1 MTKRSAMMKILT
13 YVLGL
18 AALIA
23 GGAAR
28 AADRPNIVFIFS
40 DDHAYQ
46 AVSAYGGP
54 LANIAPTP
62 HIDRLAREGMLFD
75 RCFVCNSLCGP
86 SRATVLT
93 GLYSHKNGFY
103 SNGGDVFDGSQT
115 TFPKLLQKVGY
126 QTAIVGK
133 WHLVSAPQ
141 GFNYWNIL
149 YGQGQYYNP
158 PMNRMGQRVKYT
170 GYTSE
175 ILADLALD
183 WLEKQRDPAKPFVL
197 MYQNK
202 APHRRWE
209 PSLKYLHLFDDVT
222 IPEPNTLF
230 DDYAGRGKAEK
241 TQDMTIA
248 KTMDAQDLKLKTPPD
263 LNDAQ
268 REQWEAAYAPKNASF
283 EQANLTGR
291 DLVRWKYQRYMKDY
305 LRCIRS
311 VDDGVGRILD
321 YLDRTGLASNTIVV
335 YTSDQGFYLGE
346 HGWFDKRWIF
356 KESLRTPLIVRWPG
370 VVKPG
375 ARNRRDI
382 VSNLDFAETFC
393 EAAGVPV
400 PSGMQ
405 GRSLVPVLQGHTPED
420 WRKDYYY
427 HYYEWPAVHNVR
439 PHYGVASDHYKLVKF
454 YGDVDYW
461 ELFDLQKDP
470 AEMTSVYEDPSY
482 AETRKQLRAELE
494 RLQQRLGDT
503 NPEVPLKEL
512 RRQAI
517 LKTRSLKVMPLQ
529 KVLQVDQPGRPLPGI
544 DPSLKPFTVGA
555 TCTPSAP
562 DGVLMADGGASEGF
576 SLYLKEG
583 RPRFAIRSG
592 DELFQV
598 IGPDALKLNQAVNV
612 VGMLAPDSTL
622 RLFVDG
628 KPAGKARGLP
638 ISRKPFDGLSLG
650 QDSGSFVGDYDTPL
664 TFKGDLSDFR
674 IYWGTLDEAAIRQ
687 WAQRR

>member
-1 MTKRSAMMKILT
+1 MA
-13 YVLGL
+13 VH
-18 AALIA
+18 
-23 GGAAR
+23 

-62 HIDRLAREGMLFD
+62 HIDRLAREGITFD

-93 GLYSHKNGFY
+93 GKYSHKNGFY

-126 QTAIVGK
+126 QTAVIGK
-133 WHLVSAPQ
+133 WHLESDPT
-141 GFNYWNIL
+141 GFDYWNIL

-158 PMNRMGQRVKYT
+158 PMNRMGERVKYQ
-170 GYTSE
+170 GYTTE
-175 ILADLALD
+175 VLTDLAVD
-183 WLEKQRDPAKPFVL
+183 WLEKQRNSGKPFVL
-197 MYQNK
+197 MFQNK

-222 IPEPNTLF
+222 IPEPDTLF

-248 KTMDAQDLKLKTPPD
+248 KTMDDWDLKLKTPRD

-268 REQWEAAYAPKNASF
+268 RKEWEAAYAQKNATF
-283 EQANLTGR
+283 EKASLTGR

-311 VDDGVGRILD
+311 VDDGVGRVLE
-321 YLDRTGLASNTIVV
+321 YLDRTGLAKNTIVI
-335 YTSDQGFYLGE
+335 YSSDQGFYVGE

-375 ARNRRDI
+375 TRNRRDI

-393 EAAGVPV
+393 EVAGIPI
-400 PSGMQ
+400 PAEMQ
-405 GRSLVPVLQGHTPED
+405 GRSLVPVLQGHTPAD
-420 WRKDYYY
+420 WRKNYYY

-439 PHYGVASDHYKLVKF
+439 PHYGIASADYKLVKF

-470 AEMTSVYEDPSY
+470 KEMTSVYDDPAY
-482 AETRKQLRAELE
+482 AATRKQLHAELE
-494 RLQQRLGDT
+494 RLQKQLDDT
-503 NPEVPLKEL
+503 DPEVPLKEL
-512 RRQAI
+512 RRRAV
-517 LKTRSLKVMPLQ
+517 LKSHPLTAVPLQ
-529 KVLQVDQPGRPLPGI
+529 SVLRRDKASGTMPRI

-555 TCTPSAP
+555 ACKPTALN
-562 DGVLMADGGASEGF
+562 GVLLADGGASQGF
-576 SLYLKEG
+576 SLYLKDG
-583 RPRFAIRSG
+583 KPHFAIRSA
-592 DELFQV
+592 DQLFEV
-598 IGPDALKLNQAVNV
+598 IGSDTVKLNQPVNI
-612 VGMLAPDSTL
+612 VGMLLPDATL
-622 RLFVDG
+622 RLFVNG
-628 KPAGKARGLP
+628 QPAGTAPGMA
-638 ISRKPFDGLSLG
+638 ISRRPADGLSLG
-650 QDSGSFVGDYDTPL
+650 QDSGSFVGEYDTSL
-664 TFKGDLSDFR
+664 KFQGELSDLR
-674 IYWGTLDEAAIRQ
+674 IYWGTLDEAAVRE
-687 WAQRR
+687 WAQTKN